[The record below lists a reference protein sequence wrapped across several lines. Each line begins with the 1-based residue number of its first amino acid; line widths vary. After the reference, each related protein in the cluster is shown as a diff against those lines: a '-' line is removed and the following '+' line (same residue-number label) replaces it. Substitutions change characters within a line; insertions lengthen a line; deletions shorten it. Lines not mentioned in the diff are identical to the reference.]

1 MTGRCLTKC
10 LNKDGK
16 GQKVFE
22 EWIALKGRLT
32 ATVLP
37 LTNWYTFSRKRT
49 TDTLLPGKSLSGN
62 QVLHVIQ
69 ILPLV
74 YEDGKLNQI
83 IDGLLIWSSNGVETS
98 VSAVAILLDN
108 GNLVIRDQVNSTM
121 VFWQSFDNPIG
132 ILLPGGWLG
141 FNRMTGKNV
150 SLSSKYSTDGYDAYD
165 TGNFILDI
173 NANEGRGFT
182 INALDFDSGNTYKIK
197 YSGAFP
203 RWMGVRADGG
213 SFLLFNDADIY
224 VQLYPDGNV
233 TAAKLGDCGSVLW
246 SAPENWCDF
255 DSYCGSNSFCII
267 PSKESFFESPYYDFS
282 DLGYLMN
289 VSLNCRYNAPHKQNV
304 SFHPMVGVYKFP
316 QNEWSIEVRSIR
328 ECEAACYSDC
338 SCTSFAFN
346 KTCLLWYGEL
356 QNTIVFDSRSEG
368 YLMYMRVVEQKQEKS
383 EYKVAIIVVTVIG
396 GLVLILIS
404 MILLW
409 RGKRK
414 LFTEKPVNS
423 DSRLM
428 IFSNSQLKNA
438 TKGFSEKLG
447 EGGFGCVF
455 KGTLPGFSVV
465 AVKKLKDLRQGE
477 KQFRSE
483 VQTIGMIQHINLV
496 RLLGFCAE
504 GSKRLLVYEYL
515 VNGSLNSHLFSNY
528 SVKLTWNLRYCIA
541 HGIAKGLAY
550 LHEECRH
557 CIIHC
562 DMKPDNVLLDAEF
575 CPKIADFGM
584 AKLLGRD
591 FSRALTTMR
600 GTIGYLAPEWISGLP
615 ITHKADVYSYGMML
629 LEIISGRRNS
639 EKIKEGRHT
648 YFPIYAARKVNEGD
662 VMCLLDRRLDGNA
675 DAEQLEKACRIACW
689 CIQDA
694 EDHRPM
700 MGQVVHML
708 EGVMDVEVPPIPR
721 SLQYFVGMEDN
732 NTQSAE
738 CLQFSAHASLGDFSV
753 HLLTKP
759 RCSTKWL
766 NNEEGIT
773 SGMPDCVS
781 QPILHDVAVSHLRHV
796 NHVPEETSRRILA
809 SDRALI
815 ATESSPRPS
824 TTNGDCTISM
834 MGLKKSA

>member
-1 MTGRCLTKC
+1 MEKRSKEMFSLFSFVVIFLCL
-10 LNKDGK
+10 
-16 GQKVFE
+16 
-22 EWIALKGRLT
+22 I
-32 ATVLP
+32 
-37 LTNWYTFSRKRT
+37 TNAIYSGSKFVHA

-62 QVLHVIQ
+62 QVLISKGGAFRLGFNCLSPPCYSDSTFGIWYIKSSTCRSLLVWAPVANFCIFNPWSSSF
-69 ILPLV
+69 ILS
-74 YEDGKLNQI
+74 EDGKLNLI
-83 IDGLLIWSSNGVETS
+83 IDGSLSWSSNGVETS

-182 INALDFDSGNTYKIK
+182 INAPDFDSGNTYKIK

-203 RWMGVRADGG
+203 RWMGVRADG
-213 SFLLFNDADIY
+213 
-224 VQLYPDGNV
+224 
-233 TAAKLGDCGSVLW
+233 GDCGSVLW

-267 PSKESFFESPYYDFS
+267 PSKESFFESPCYDFS

-528 SVKLTWNLRYCIA
+528 SAKLTWNLRYCIA

-648 YFPIYAARKVNEGD
+648 YFPIYAACKVNEGD

-738 CLQFSAHASLGDFSV
+738 C
-753 HLLTKP
+753 
-759 RCSTKWL
+759 
-766 NNEEGIT
+766 N
-773 SGMPDCVS
+773 
-781 QPILHDVAVSHLRHV
+781 
-796 NHVPEETSRRILA
+796 
-809 SDRALI
+809 
-815 ATESSPRPS
+815 
-824 TTNGDCTISM
+824 
-834 MGLKKSA
+834 